1 MWDDFWE
8 LIVGFGDPSLNL
20 SLIVFVS
27 SVKLVLRKGPSVL
40 HVSISLRDFWILM
53 SLRFQ
58 VCSSNYRK
66 V

>member
-1 MWDDFWE
+1 MCDDFLE
-8 LIVGFGDPSLNL
+8 LIVGFGDLSLNL

-27 SVKLVLRKGPSVL
+27 YVKLVLRKGPSVL
-40 HVSISLRDFWILM
+40 HVSISSRDFWIFI

-58 VCSSNYRK
+58 VCSSNYRN